1 MKIQNFLKIS
11 NIFEKFEKKKFSF
24 WSKSH
29 FEPLE
34 HYINIPEL
42 YLDKQSTAFYISSKN
57 KNLNFNNIW
66 NSIMN
71 NKNSSLFY
79 KTVKNNKE
87 NYTAN
92 KSEILKKIAFINL
105 SEYDK
110 NNDGLPFIEIWN
122 TCIKSYE
129 TIKKHYDL
137 SIFNKDFELTMKNS
151 LFSKITFYSQQ
162 LHSVN
167 LSYQKVFDS
176 IFLEYSEKI
185 SHNNDVKIIESFASV
200 VYDVVTD
207 YKNVMADHLVRFLKD
222 LKTNHFR
229 LLEEYEKSD
238 FNISKK
244 IIEQNRL
251 ALKYMK
257 EINNS
262 SIQQVSIAIKKRDIL
277 QEISF
282 YSSYRKKLIKKNVYY
297 IKSIIKKL
305 TGEKKNL
312 KIMLKNLINDDIKWL
327 EVYKNLLIKRKLI
340 KFWKKHIHNVVYLK
354 NNMIFDLENFV
365 DQEVKI
371 FSESRFFP
379 ILKSNKD
386 KRYKLSRIR
395 QIINY
400 EFDIP
405 IDFYTSES
413 YKTDKSI
420 EKEMNILLKKKD
432 KIDKLVFVKKDTLNE
447 PSKIFNFEQSI
458 KLAQAEVK
466 WSDESQNKLFSL
478 FLSNKEIKV
487 SRLEKNIKSYKK
499 TVAPL
504 LNYFESV
511 ISSHENAKQLLELET
526 VKDIKSFRKLF
537 AFKEWSLNLL
547 INLSRYTSSKSSV
560 SKKLEID
567 YLAALEFI
575 RLYESL
581 SINIEKMFLPYK
593 KLKLGEKFKL
603 KFVKYHLN
611 GAKFLFV
618 QDDNSISYEEKK
630 KF

>member
-1 MKIQNFLKIS
+1 
-11 NIFEKFEKKKFSF
+11 
-24 WSKSH
+24 
-29 FEPLE
+29 
-34 HYINIPEL
+34 
-42 YLDKQSTAFYISSKN
+42 
-57 KNLNFNNIW
+57 
-66 NSIMN
+66 
-71 NKNSSLFY
+71 
-79 KTVKNNKE
+79 
-87 NYTAN
+87 
-92 KSEILKKIAFINL
+92 
-105 SEYDK
+105 
-110 NNDGLPFIEIWN
+110 
-122 TCIKSYE
+122 
-129 TIKKHYDL
+129 
-137 SIFNKDFELTMKNS
+137 
-151 LFSKITFYSQQ
+151 
-162 LHSVN
+162 
-167 LSYQKVFDS
+167 
-176 IFLEYSEKI
+176 
-185 SHNNDVKIIESFASV
+185 
-200 VYDVVTD
+200 
-207 YKNVMADHLVRFLKD
+207 
-222 LKTNHFR
+222 
-229 LLEEYEKSD
+229 
-238 FNISKK
+238 
-244 IIEQNRL
+244 
-251 ALKYMK
+251 MK

-297 IKSIIKKL
+297 IKSIINKL

-458 KLAQAEVK
+458 KLKFQAEVK

>member
-207 YKNVMADHLVRFLKD
+207 YKNVMADHLVRF
-222 LKTNHFR
+222 
-229 LLEEYEKSD
+229 
-238 FNISKK
+238 
-244 IIEQNRL
+244 
-251 ALKYMK
+251 
-257 EINNS
+257 
-262 SIQQVSIAIKKRDIL
+262 
-277 QEISF
+277 
-282 YSSYRKKLIKKNVYY
+282 
-297 IKSIIKKL
+297 
-305 TGEKKNL
+305 
-312 KIMLKNLINDDIKWL
+312 
-327 EVYKNLLIKRKLI
+327 
-340 KFWKKHIHNVVYLK
+340 
-354 NNMIFDLENFV
+354 
-365 DQEVKI
+365 
-371 FSESRFFP
+371 
-379 ILKSNKD
+379 
-386 KRYKLSRIR
+386 
-395 QIINY
+395 
-400 EFDIP
+400 
-405 IDFYTSES
+405 
-413 YKTDKSI
+413 
-420 EKEMNILLKKKD
+420 
-432 KIDKLVFVKKDTLNE
+432 
-447 PSKIFNFEQSI
+447 
-458 KLAQAEVK
+458 
-466 WSDESQNKLFSL
+466 
-478 FLSNKEIKV
+478 
-487 SRLEKNIKSYKK
+487 
-499 TVAPL
+499 
-504 LNYFESV
+504 
-511 ISSHENAKQLLELET
+511 
-526 VKDIKSFRKLF
+526 
-537 AFKEWSLNLL
+537 
-547 INLSRYTSSKSSV
+547 
-560 SKKLEID
+560 
-567 YLAALEFI
+567 
-575 RLYESL
+575 
-581 SINIEKMFLPYK
+581 
-593 KLKLGEKFKL
+593 
-603 KFVKYHLN
+603 
-611 GAKFLFV
+611 
-618 QDDNSISYEEKK
+618 
-630 KF
+630 

>member
-262 SIQQVSIAIKKRDIL
+262 SIQQVSIAIKK
-277 QEISF
+277 
-282 YSSYRKKLIKKNVYY
+282 
-297 IKSIIKKL
+297 
-305 TGEKKNL
+305 
-312 KIMLKNLINDDIKWL
+312 
-327 EVYKNLLIKRKLI
+327 
-340 KFWKKHIHNVVYLK
+340 
-354 NNMIFDLENFV
+354 
-365 DQEVKI
+365 
-371 FSESRFFP
+371 
-379 ILKSNKD
+379 
-386 KRYKLSRIR
+386 KRYFTR
-395 QIINY
+395 
-400 EFDIP
+400 
-405 IDFYTSES
+405 
-413 YKTDKSI
+413 
-420 EKEMNILLKKKD
+420 
-432 KIDKLVFVKKDTLNE
+432 
-447 PSKIFNFEQSI
+447 NF
-458 KLAQAEVK
+458 
-466 WSDESQNKLFSL
+466 
-478 FLSNKEIKV
+478 
-487 SRLEKNIKSYKK
+487 
-499 TVAPL
+499 
-504 LNYFESV
+504 
-511 ISSHENAKQLLELET
+511 
-526 VKDIKSFRKLF
+526 
-537 AFKEWSLNLL
+537 
-547 INLSRYTSSKSSV
+547 
-560 SKKLEID
+560 
-567 YLAALEFI
+567 
-575 RLYESL
+575 
-581 SINIEKMFLPYK
+581 
-593 KLKLGEKFKL
+593 
-603 KFVKYHLN
+603 
-611 GAKFLFV
+611 FLF
-618 QDDNSISYEEKK
+618 II
-630 KF
+630 